1 MKNKNKNK
9 KIDKKTDL
17 IFKKIENTR
26 KQNNS
31 NWMDL
36 LRIAYSSNPTE
47 TTKILKKILMKDQAL
62 IKLAKNLTLKK

>member
-1 MKNKNKNK
+1 MKNKNK

-47 TTKILKKILMKDQAL
+47 TTKILKRF
-62 IKLAKNLTLKK
+62 

>member
-1 MKNKNKNK
+1 MKNKNK

-17 IFKKIENTR
+17 IFKKIKNRR
-26 KQNNS
+26 KKNNS